1 MEKNSAGSPLDQT
14 IEQYKRDLMA
24 VYRRSRT
31 PVSPADQPPAPKPA
45 RPRPADPPAAKS
57 ALAEMPPEPSHAPEP
72 AHEEPTG
79 ELPEETA
86 PEKAQLPTLGE
97 FLRERIGN
105 PPDNSGTPRDAIGRN
120 EEEYLTAA
128 AAFLRELLAQF
139 APGSKLSGESAEPD
153 PDSTG
158 AVPEEPERPTLGEF
172 LRERIGN
179 PPDNSGTPRDAIG
192 RNEEEYLTAAAA
204 FLRELLA
211 QFAPGS
217 KLSGESTEPGSD
229 SPDAV
234 PEEPERPT
242 LGEFLRERIGNPP
255 DNSGTPRDAIGRN
268 EEEYLTAAAAFLR
281 ELLARYAEKTSSAD
295 NTHHTTNGQNFQPPA
310 ATKGE
315 YEQFQQENPDS
326 GVIKTQVFTARR
338 TYPVE
343 NAQVNLYKVFPD
355 GAYLIDSQFTD
366 RSGQVKPVTVPALE
380 RSLSEPPGDPTPY
393 VSYRITVSHPDFMDA
408 VIEQVPVFE
417 GVTSLQAVDLIPA
430 AAAPVDSPDEP

>member
-45 RPRPADPPAAKS
+45 RPRPADPPAAKP
-57 ALAEMPPEPSHAPEP
+57 ALAEMPPEPSRAPEP

-86 PEKAQLPTLGE
+86 PEKAQL
-97 FLRERIGN
+97 
-105 PPDNSGTPRDAIGRN
+105 
-120 EEEYLTAA
+120 
-128 AAFLRELLAQF
+128 
-139 APGSKLSGESAEPD
+139 
-153 PDSTG
+153 
-158 AVPEEPERPTLGEF
+158 
-172 LRERIGN
+172 
-179 PPDNSGTPRDAIG
+179 
-192 RNEEEYLTAAAA
+192 
-204 FLRELLA
+204 
-211 QFAPGS
+211 
-217 KLSGESTEPGSD
+217 
-229 SPDAV
+229 
-234 PEEPERPT
+234 PT

-338 TYPVE
+338 TYPVG

-355 GAYLIDSQFTD
+355 GVYLIDSQFTD

-380 RSLSEPPGDPTPY
+380 RSLPETPGDPTPY

>member
-45 RPRPADPPAAKS
+45 RPRPADPPAAKP
-57 ALAEMPPEPSHAPEP
+57 ALAEMPPEPSHTPEP

-86 PEKAQLPTLGE
+86 PEKAQL
-97 FLRERIGN
+97 
-105 PPDNSGTPRDAIGRN
+105 
-120 EEEYLTAA
+120 
-128 AAFLRELLAQF
+128 
-139 APGSKLSGESAEPD
+139 
-153 PDSTG
+153 
-158 AVPEEPERPTLGEF
+158 
-172 LRERIGN
+172 
-179 PPDNSGTPRDAIG
+179 
-192 RNEEEYLTAAAA
+192 
-204 FLRELLA
+204 
-211 QFAPGS
+211 
-217 KLSGESTEPGSD
+217 
-229 SPDAV
+229 
-234 PEEPERPT
+234 PT

-310 ATKGE
+310 AAKGE

-380 RSLSEPPGDPTPY
+380 RSLSETPGDPAPY

-430 AAAPVDSPDEP
+430 AAAPVNSPDEP

>member
-1 MEKNSAGSPLDQT
+1 
-14 IEQYKRDLMA
+14 
-24 VYRRSRT
+24 
-31 PVSPADQPPAPKPA
+31 
-45 RPRPADPPAAKS
+45 
-57 ALAEMPPEPSHAPEP
+57 MPPEPSHTPEP

-128 AAFLRELLAQF
+128 AALL
-139 APGSKLSGESAEPD
+139 L
-153 PDSTG
+153 
-158 AVPEEPERPTLGEF
+158 
-172 LRERIGN
+172 
-179 PPDNSGTPRDAIG
+179 
-192 RNEEEYLTAAAA
+192 
-204 FLRELLA
+204 
-211 QFAPGS
+211 
-217 KLSGESTEPGSD
+217 
-229 SPDAV
+229 
-234 PEEPERPT
+234 
-242 LGEFLRERIGNPP
+242 
-255 DNSGTPRDAIGRN
+255 
-268 EEEYLTAAAAFLR
+268 

>member
-57 ALAEMPPEPSHAPEP
+57 ALAEMPPEPSHTPEP

-86 PEKAQLPTLGE
+86 PEKAQL
-97 FLRERIGN
+97 
-105 PPDNSGTPRDAIGRN
+105 
-120 EEEYLTAA
+120 
-128 AAFLRELLAQF
+128 
-139 APGSKLSGESAEPD
+139 
-153 PDSTG
+153 
-158 AVPEEPERPTLGEF
+158 
-172 LRERIGN
+172 
-179 PPDNSGTPRDAIG
+179 
-192 RNEEEYLTAAAA
+192 
-204 FLRELLA
+204 
-211 QFAPGS
+211 
-217 KLSGESTEPGSD
+217 
-229 SPDAV
+229 
-234 PEEPERPT
+234 PT

>member
-45 RPRPADPPAAKS
+45 RPRPADPPAAKP
-57 ALAEMPPEPSHAPEP
+57 ALAEMPPEPSHTPEP
-72 AHEEPTG
+72 VHEEPTG
-79 ELPEETA
+79 DLPEETA
-86 PEKAQLPTLGE
+86 PEKAQL
-97 FLRERIGN
+97 
-105 PPDNSGTPRDAIGRN
+105 
-120 EEEYLTAA
+120 
-128 AAFLRELLAQF
+128 
-139 APGSKLSGESAEPD
+139 
-153 PDSTG
+153 
-158 AVPEEPERPTLGEF
+158 
-172 LRERIGN
+172 
-179 PPDNSGTPRDAIG
+179 
-192 RNEEEYLTAAAA
+192 
-204 FLRELLA
+204 
-211 QFAPGS
+211 
-217 KLSGESTEPGSD
+217 
-229 SPDAV
+229 
-234 PEEPERPT
+234 PT

-338 TYPVE
+338 TYPVG

-355 GAYLIDSQFTD
+355 GVYLIDSQFTD
-366 RSGQVKPVTVPALE
+366 HSGQVKPVTVPALE
-380 RSLSEPPGDPTPY
+380 RSLPETPGDPAPY

-430 AAAPVDSPDEP
+430 AAAPVNSPDEP

>member
-45 RPRPADPPAAKS
+45 RPRPADPPAAKP
-57 ALAEMPPEPSHAPEP
+57 ALAEMPPEPV
-72 AHEEPTG
+72 HEEPTG

-86 PEKAQLPTLGE
+86 PEKAQL
-97 FLRERIGN
+97 
-105 PPDNSGTPRDAIGRN
+105 
-120 EEEYLTAA
+120 
-128 AAFLRELLAQF
+128 
-139 APGSKLSGESAEPD
+139 
-153 PDSTG
+153 
-158 AVPEEPERPTLGEF
+158 
-172 LRERIGN
+172 
-179 PPDNSGTPRDAIG
+179 
-192 RNEEEYLTAAAA
+192 
-204 FLRELLA
+204 
-211 QFAPGS
+211 
-217 KLSGESTEPGSD
+217 
-229 SPDAV
+229 
-234 PEEPERPT
+234 PT

-338 TYPVE
+338 TYPVG

-380 RSLSEPPGDPTPY
+380 RSLPETPGDPAPY

>member
-57 ALAEMPPEPSHAPEP
+57 ALAEMPPEPSHTPEP

-139 APGSKLSGESAEPD
+139 APGSKLSGESTEPGS
-153 PDSTG
+153 DSTDT
-158 AVPEEPERPTLGEF
+158 VPEEPERPTLGEF

-179 PPDNSGTPRDAIG
+179 PPDNSGTP
-192 RNEEEYLTAAAA
+192 
-204 FLRELLA
+204 
-211 QFAPGS
+211 
-217 KLSGESTEPGSD
+217 
-229 SPDAV
+229 
-234 PEEPERPT
+234 
-242 LGEFLRERIGNPP
+242 
-255 DNSGTPRDAIGRN
+255 GTPSGAMRRNTSPPLLPSSGSCWHGTRKKLLPLTTPIIPQMGR
-268 EEEYLTAAAAFLR
+268 
-281 ELLARYAEKTSSAD
+281 TS
-295 NTHHTTNGQNFQPPA
+295 NHLPLQ
-310 ATKGE
+310 KG
-315 YEQFQQENPDS
+315 NMSSSSRKIP
-326 GVIKTQVFTARR
+326 
-338 TYPVE
+338 
-343 NAQVNLYKVFPD
+343 
-355 GAYLIDSQFTD
+355 
-366 RSGQVKPVTVPALE
+366 
-380 RSLSEPPGDPTPY
+380 
-393 VSYRITVSHPDFMDA
+393 
-408 VIEQVPVFE
+408 
-417 GVTSLQAVDLIPA
+417 IPA
-430 AAAPVDSPDEP
+430 

>member
-57 ALAEMPPEPSHAPEP
+57 ALAEMPPEPSHTPEP

-86 PEKAQLPTLGE
+86 PEKAQL
-97 FLRERIGN
+97 
-105 PPDNSGTPRDAIGRN
+105 
-120 EEEYLTAA
+120 
-128 AAFLRELLAQF
+128 
-139 APGSKLSGESAEPD
+139 
-153 PDSTG
+153 
-158 AVPEEPERPTLGEF
+158 
-172 LRERIGN
+172 
-179 PPDNSGTPRDAIG
+179 
-192 RNEEEYLTAAAA
+192 
-204 FLRELLA
+204 
-211 QFAPGS
+211 
-217 KLSGESTEPGSD
+217 
-229 SPDAV
+229 
-234 PEEPERPT
+234 PT

-310 ATKGE
+310 AAKGE

-380 RSLSEPPGDPTPY
+380 RSLSETPGDPAPY

-430 AAAPVDSPDEP
+430 AAAPVNSPDEP

>member
-45 RPRPADPPAAKS
+45 RPRPADPPAAKP
-57 ALAEMPPEPSHAPEP
+57 ALAEMPPEPSHTPEP

-128 AAFLRELLAQF
+128 AAFLRELLA
-139 APGSKLSGESAEPD
+139 
-153 PDSTG
+153 
-158 AVPEEPERPTLGEF
+158 
-172 LRERIGN
+172 
-179 PPDNSGTPRDAIG
+179 
-192 RNEEEYLTAAAA
+192 
-204 FLRELLA
+204 
-211 QFAPGS
+211 
-217 KLSGESTEPGSD
+217 
-229 SPDAV
+229 
-234 PEEPERPT
+234 
-242 LGEFLRERIGNPP
+242 
-255 DNSGTPRDAIGRN
+255 
-268 EEEYLTAAAAFLR
+268 
-281 ELLARYAEKTSSAD
+281 RYAEKTSSAD
-295 NTHHTTNGQNFQPPA
+295 NTHHTTNRQNFQPPA

-338 TYPVE
+338 TYPVG

-355 GAYLIDSQFTD
+355 GAYLIDSQFSD

-380 RSLSEPPGDPTPY
+380 RSLSEPPGDPAPY

-430 AAAPVDSPDEP
+430 AAAPVNSPDEP

>member
-45 RPRPADPPAAKS
+45 RPRPADPPAAKP
-57 ALAEMPPEPSHAPEP
+57 ALAEMPPEPSHTPEP

-86 PEKAQLPTLGE
+86 PEKAQL
-97 FLRERIGN
+97 
-105 PPDNSGTPRDAIGRN
+105 
-120 EEEYLTAA
+120 
-128 AAFLRELLAQF
+128 
-139 APGSKLSGESAEPD
+139 
-153 PDSTG
+153 
-158 AVPEEPERPTLGEF
+158 
-172 LRERIGN
+172 
-179 PPDNSGTPRDAIG
+179 
-192 RNEEEYLTAAAA
+192 
-204 FLRELLA
+204 
-211 QFAPGS
+211 
-217 KLSGESTEPGSD
+217 
-229 SPDAV
+229 
-234 PEEPERPT
+234 PT

-366 RSGQVKPVTVPALE
+366 RSGQVKLVTVPALE
-380 RSLSEPPGDPTPY
+380 RSLSETPGDPAPY

-430 AAAPVDSPDEP
+430 AAAPVNSPDEP

>member
-31 PVSPADQPPAPKPA
+31 PLSPADQPPAPKPA
-45 RPRPADPPAAKS
+45 RPRPADPPAAKP

-86 PEKAQLPTLGE
+86 PEKAQL
-97 FLRERIGN
+97 
-105 PPDNSGTPRDAIGRN
+105 
-120 EEEYLTAA
+120 
-128 AAFLRELLAQF
+128 
-139 APGSKLSGESAEPD
+139 
-153 PDSTG
+153 
-158 AVPEEPERPTLGEF
+158 
-172 LRERIGN
+172 
-179 PPDNSGTPRDAIG
+179 
-192 RNEEEYLTAAAA
+192 
-204 FLRELLA
+204 
-211 QFAPGS
+211 
-217 KLSGESTEPGSD
+217 
-229 SPDAV
+229 
-234 PEEPERPT
+234 PT

-380 RSLSEPPGDPTPY
+380 RSLPETPGDPAPY

-430 AAAPVDSPDEP
+430 AAAPVNSPDEP

>member
-57 ALAEMPPEPSHAPEP
+57 ALAEMPPEPSHTPEP

-120 EEEYLTAA
+120 EEEYL
-128 AAFLRELLAQF
+128 
-139 APGSKLSGESAEPD
+139 
-153 PDSTG
+153 
-158 AVPEEPERPTLGEF
+158 
-172 LRERIGN
+172 I
-179 PPDNSGTPRDAIG
+179 
-192 RNEEEYLTAAAA
+192 
-204 FLRELLA
+204 
-211 QFAPGS
+211 
-217 KLSGESTEPGSD
+217 
-229 SPDAV
+229 
-234 PEEPERPT
+234 
-242 LGEFLRERIGNPP
+242 
-255 DNSGTPRDAIGRN
+255 
-268 EEEYLTAAAAFLR
+268 AAAAFLR
-281 ELLARYAEKTSSAD
+281 ELLARYTEKTSSAD

>member
-45 RPRPADPPAAKS
+45 RPRPADPPAAKP
-57 ALAEMPPEPSHAPEP
+57 ALAEMPPEPSHTPEP

-128 AAFLRELLAQF
+128 AAFLRELLA
-139 APGSKLSGESAEPD
+139 
-153 PDSTG
+153 
-158 AVPEEPERPTLGEF
+158 
-172 LRERIGN
+172 
-179 PPDNSGTPRDAIG
+179 
-192 RNEEEYLTAAAA
+192 
-204 FLRELLA
+204 
-211 QFAPGS
+211 
-217 KLSGESTEPGSD
+217 
-229 SPDAV
+229 
-234 PEEPERPT
+234 
-242 LGEFLRERIGNPP
+242 
-255 DNSGTPRDAIGRN
+255 
-268 EEEYLTAAAAFLR
+268 
-281 ELLARYAEKTSSAD
+281 RYAEKTSSAD
-295 NTHHTTNGQNFQPPA
+295 NTHHTTNRQNFQPPA

-338 TYPVE
+338 TYPVG

-355 GAYLIDSQFTD
+355 GVYLIDSQFTD
-366 RSGQVKPVTVPALE
+366 HSGQVKPVTVPALE
-380 RSLSEPPGDPTPY
+380 RSLPETPGDPAPY

-430 AAAPVDSPDEP
+430 AAAPVNSPDEP

>member
-45 RPRPADPPAAKS
+45 RPRPADPPAAKP
-57 ALAEMPPEPSHAPEP
+57 ALAEMPPEPSHTPEP

-79 ELPEETA
+79 DLPEETA
-86 PEKAQLPTLGE
+86 PEKAQL
-97 FLRERIGN
+97 
-105 PPDNSGTPRDAIGRN
+105 
-120 EEEYLTAA
+120 
-128 AAFLRELLAQF
+128 
-139 APGSKLSGESAEPD
+139 
-153 PDSTG
+153 
-158 AVPEEPERPTLGEF
+158 
-172 LRERIGN
+172 
-179 PPDNSGTPRDAIG
+179 
-192 RNEEEYLTAAAA
+192 
-204 FLRELLA
+204 
-211 QFAPGS
+211 
-217 KLSGESTEPGSD
+217 
-229 SPDAV
+229 
-234 PEEPERPT
+234 PT

-355 GAYLIDSQFTD
+355 GVYLIDSQFTD
-366 RSGQVKPVTVPALE
+366 HSGQVKPVTVPALE
-380 RSLSEPPGDPTPY
+380 RSLPETPGDPAPY

-430 AAAPVDSPDEP
+430 AAAPVNSPDEP

>member
-57 ALAEMPPEPSHAPEP
+57 ALAEMPPEPSHTPEP

-97 FLRERIGN
+97 L
-105 PPDNSGTPRDAIGRN
+105 
-120 EEEYLTAA
+120 
-128 AAFLRELLAQF
+128 
-139 APGSKLSGESAEPD
+139 
-153 PDSTG
+153 
-158 AVPEEPERPTLGEF
+158 
-172 LRERIGN
+172 
-179 PPDNSGTPRDAIG
+179 
-192 RNEEEYLTAAAA
+192 
-204 FLRELLA
+204 
-211 QFAPGS
+211 
-217 KLSGESTEPGSD
+217 
-229 SPDAV
+229 
-234 PEEPERPT
+234 
-242 LGEFLRERIGNPP
+242 LRERIGNPP

-380 RSLSEPPGDPTPY
+380 RCLSEPPSDPAPY

>member
-45 RPRPADPPAAKS
+45 RPRPADPPAAKP

-86 PEKAQLPTLGE
+86 PEKAQL
-97 FLRERIGN
+97 
-105 PPDNSGTPRDAIGRN
+105 
-120 EEEYLTAA
+120 
-128 AAFLRELLAQF
+128 
-139 APGSKLSGESAEPD
+139 
-153 PDSTG
+153 
-158 AVPEEPERPTLGEF
+158 
-172 LRERIGN
+172 
-179 PPDNSGTPRDAIG
+179 
-192 RNEEEYLTAAAA
+192 
-204 FLRELLA
+204 
-211 QFAPGS
+211 
-217 KLSGESTEPGSD
+217 
-229 SPDAV
+229 
-234 PEEPERPT
+234 PT

-343 NAQVNLYKVFPD
+343 NAQVNLFKVFPD

-366 RSGQVKPVTVPALE
+366 RSGQVKLVTVPALE
-380 RSLSEPPGDPTPY
+380 RSLSETPGDPAPY

-430 AAAPVDSPDEP
+430 AAAPVNSPDEP

>member
-31 PVSPADQPPAPKPA
+31 PVSPTDQPPAPKPA
-45 RPRPADPPAAKS
+45 RPRPADPPAAKP
-57 ALAEMPPEPSHAPEP
+57 ALAEMPPEPSHTPEP

-79 ELPEETA
+79 DLPEETA
-86 PEKAQLPTLGE
+86 PEKAQL
-97 FLRERIGN
+97 
-105 PPDNSGTPRDAIGRN
+105 
-120 EEEYLTAA
+120 
-128 AAFLRELLAQF
+128 
-139 APGSKLSGESAEPD
+139 
-153 PDSTG
+153 
-158 AVPEEPERPTLGEF
+158 
-172 LRERIGN
+172 
-179 PPDNSGTPRDAIG
+179 
-192 RNEEEYLTAAAA
+192 
-204 FLRELLA
+204 
-211 QFAPGS
+211 
-217 KLSGESTEPGSD
+217 
-229 SPDAV
+229 
-234 PEEPERPT
+234 PT

-393 VSYRITVSHPDFMDA
+393 VSYRITVSHQDFMDA

>member
-1 MEKNSAGSPLDQT
+1 
-14 IEQYKRDLMA
+14 
-24 VYRRSRT
+24 
-31 PVSPADQPPAPKPA
+31 
-45 RPRPADPPAAKS
+45 
-57 ALAEMPPEPSHAPEP
+57 MPPEP
-72 AHEEPTG
+72 AHEEPT
-79 ELPEETA
+79 EKLPEETA

-105 PPDNSGTPRDAIGRN
+105 PPDNSGTPRDAIGR
-120 EEEYLTAA
+120 
-128 AAFLRELLAQF
+128 
-139 APGSKLSGESAEPD
+139 S
-153 PDSTG
+153 
-158 AVPEEPERPTLGEF
+158 
-172 LRERIGN
+172 
-179 PPDNSGTPRDAIG
+179 
-192 RNEEEYLTAAAA
+192 
-204 FLRELLA
+204 
-211 QFAPGS
+211 
-217 KLSGESTEPGSD
+217 
-229 SPDAV
+229 
-234 PEEPERPT
+234 
-242 LGEFLRERIGNPP
+242 
-255 DNSGTPRDAIGRN
+255 

-355 GAYLIDSQFTD
+355 GVYLIDSQFTD
-366 RSGQVKPVTVPALE
+366 RSGQVKLVTVPALE
-380 RSLSEPPGDPTPY
+380 RSLSETPGDPAPY

-430 AAAPVDSPDEP
+430 AAAPVNSPDEP

>member
-45 RPRPADPPAAKS
+45 RPRPADPPAAKP
-57 ALAEMPPEPSHAPEP
+57 ALAEMPPEPSHTPEP

-120 EEEYLTAA
+120 EE
-128 AAFLRELLAQF
+128 
-139 APGSKLSGESAEPD
+139 D
-153 PDSTG
+153 
-158 AVPEEPERPTLGEF
+158 
-172 LRERIGN
+172 
-179 PPDNSGTPRDAIG
+179 
-192 RNEEEYLTAAAA
+192 
-204 FLRELLA
+204 
-211 QFAPGS
+211 
-217 KLSGESTEPGSD
+217 
-229 SPDAV
+229 
-234 PEEPERPT
+234 
-242 LGEFLRERIGNPP
+242 
-255 DNSGTPRDAIGRN
+255 
-268 EEEYLTAAAAFLR
+268 YLTAAAAFLR

-343 NAQVNLYKVFPD
+343 NAQVNLFKVFPD

-366 RSGQVKPVTVPALE
+366 RSGQVKLVTVPALE
-380 RSLSEPPGDPTPY
+380 RSLSETPGDPAPY

>member
-24 VYRRSRT
+24 VYHRSRT
-31 PVSPADQPPAPKPA
+31 PVSHADQPPAPKPA
-45 RPRPADPPAAKS
+45 RPRPADPPAAKP
-57 ALAEMPPEPSHAPEP
+57 ALAEMPPEPSHTPEP

-86 PEKAQLPTLGE
+86 PEKAQL
-97 FLRERIGN
+97 
-105 PPDNSGTPRDAIGRN
+105 
-120 EEEYLTAA
+120 
-128 AAFLRELLAQF
+128 
-139 APGSKLSGESAEPD
+139 
-153 PDSTG
+153 
-158 AVPEEPERPTLGEF
+158 
-172 LRERIGN
+172 
-179 PPDNSGTPRDAIG
+179 
-192 RNEEEYLTAAAA
+192 
-204 FLRELLA
+204 
-211 QFAPGS
+211 
-217 KLSGESTEPGSD
+217 
-229 SPDAV
+229 
-234 PEEPERPT
+234 PT

-343 NAQVNLYKVFPD
+343 NAQVNL
-355 GAYLIDSQFTD
+355 
-366 RSGQVKPVTVPALE
+366 
-380 RSLSEPPGDPTPY
+380 
-393 VSYRITVSHPDFMDA
+393 
-408 VIEQVPVFE
+408 
-417 GVTSLQAVDLIPA
+417 
-430 AAAPVDSPDEP
+430 

>member
-45 RPRPADPPAAKS
+45 RPRPADPPAAKP
-57 ALAEMPPEPSHAPEP
+57 ALAEMPPEPSHTPEP

-86 PEKAQLPTLGE
+86 PEKAQL
-97 FLRERIGN
+97 
-105 PPDNSGTPRDAIGRN
+105 
-120 EEEYLTAA
+120 
-128 AAFLRELLAQF
+128 
-139 APGSKLSGESAEPD
+139 
-153 PDSTG
+153 
-158 AVPEEPERPTLGEF
+158 
-172 LRERIGN
+172 
-179 PPDNSGTPRDAIG
+179 
-192 RNEEEYLTAAAA
+192 
-204 FLRELLA
+204 
-211 QFAPGS
+211 
-217 KLSGESTEPGSD
+217 
-229 SPDAV
+229 
-234 PEEPERPT
+234 PT

-338 TYPVE
+338 TYPVG

-355 GAYLIDSQFTD
+355 GVYLIDSQFTD
-366 RSGQVKPVTVPALE
+366 HSGQVKPVTVPALE
-380 RSLSEPPGDPTPY
+380 RSLPETPGDPAPY

-430 AAAPVDSPDEP
+430 AAAPVNSPDEP

>member
-45 RPRPADPPAAKS
+45 RPRPADPPAAKP
-57 ALAEMPPEPSHAPEP
+57 ALAEMPPEPSHTPEP

-86 PEKAQLPTLGE
+86 PEKAQL
-97 FLRERIGN
+97 
-105 PPDNSGTPRDAIGRN
+105 
-120 EEEYLTAA
+120 
-128 AAFLRELLAQF
+128 
-139 APGSKLSGESAEPD
+139 
-153 PDSTG
+153 
-158 AVPEEPERPTLGEF
+158 
-172 LRERIGN
+172 
-179 PPDNSGTPRDAIG
+179 
-192 RNEEEYLTAAAA
+192 
-204 FLRELLA
+204 
-211 QFAPGS
+211 
-217 KLSGESTEPGSD
+217 
-229 SPDAV
+229 
-234 PEEPERPT
+234 PT

-355 GAYLIDSQFTD
+355 GVYLIDSQFTD
-366 RSGQVKPVTVPALE
+366 HSGQVKPVTVPALE
-380 RSLSEPPGDPTPY
+380 RSLPETPGDPAPY

-430 AAAPVDSPDEP
+430 AAAPVNSPDEP

>member
-45 RPRPADPPAAKS
+45 RPRPADPPAAKP
-57 ALAEMPPEPSHAPEP
+57 ALAEMPPEPSHTPEP

-86 PEKAQLPTLGE
+86 PEKAQL
-97 FLRERIGN
+97 
-105 PPDNSGTPRDAIGRN
+105 
-120 EEEYLTAA
+120 
-128 AAFLRELLAQF
+128 
-139 APGSKLSGESAEPD
+139 
-153 PDSTG
+153 
-158 AVPEEPERPTLGEF
+158 
-172 LRERIGN
+172 
-179 PPDNSGTPRDAIG
+179 
-192 RNEEEYLTAAAA
+192 
-204 FLRELLA
+204 
-211 QFAPGS
+211 
-217 KLSGESTEPGSD
+217 
-229 SPDAV
+229 
-234 PEEPERPT
+234 PT

-338 TYPVE
+338 TYPVG

-366 RSGQVKPVTVPALE
+366 HSGQVKPVTVPALE
-380 RSLSEPPGDPTPY
+380 RSLPETPGDPAPY

-430 AAAPVDSPDEP
+430 AAAPVNSPDEP

>member
-45 RPRPADPPAAKS
+45 RPRPADPPAAKP
-57 ALAEMPPEPSHAPEP
+57 ALAEMPPEPSHTPEP

-86 PEKAQLPTLGE
+86 PEKAQL
-97 FLRERIGN
+97 
-105 PPDNSGTPRDAIGRN
+105 
-120 EEEYLTAA
+120 
-128 AAFLRELLAQF
+128 
-139 APGSKLSGESAEPD
+139 
-153 PDSTG
+153 
-158 AVPEEPERPTLGEF
+158 
-172 LRERIGN
+172 
-179 PPDNSGTPRDAIG
+179 
-192 RNEEEYLTAAAA
+192 
-204 FLRELLA
+204 
-211 QFAPGS
+211 
-217 KLSGESTEPGSD
+217 
-229 SPDAV
+229 
-234 PEEPERPT
+234 PT

-380 RSLSEPPGDPTPY
+380 RSLSETPGDPAPY

-430 AAAPVDSPDEP
+430 AAAPVNSPDEP

>member
-45 RPRPADPPAAKS
+45 RPRPADPPAAKP
-57 ALAEMPPEPSHAPEP
+57 ALAEMPPEPSHTPEP

-97 FLRERIGN
+97 L
-105 PPDNSGTPRDAIGRN
+105 
-120 EEEYLTAA
+120 
-128 AAFLRELLAQF
+128 
-139 APGSKLSGESAEPD
+139 
-153 PDSTG
+153 
-158 AVPEEPERPTLGEF
+158 
-172 LRERIGN
+172 
-179 PPDNSGTPRDAIG
+179 
-192 RNEEEYLTAAAA
+192 
-204 FLRELLA
+204 
-211 QFAPGS
+211 
-217 KLSGESTEPGSD
+217 
-229 SPDAV
+229 
-234 PEEPERPT
+234 
-242 LGEFLRERIGNPP
+242 LRERIGNPP

-281 ELLARYAEKTSSAD
+281 ELLARYAEKTPSAD
-295 NTHHTTNGQNFQPPA
+295 NIHHTTNGQNFQPPA

-380 RSLSEPPGDPTPY
+380 RSLSEPPGDPAPY

-430 AAAPVDSPDEP
+430 AAAPVNSPDEP

>member
-45 RPRPADPPAAKS
+45 RPRPADPPAAKP

-128 AAFLRELLAQF
+128 AAFLRELLA
-139 APGSKLSGESAEPD
+139 
-153 PDSTG
+153 
-158 AVPEEPERPTLGEF
+158 
-172 LRERIGN
+172 
-179 PPDNSGTPRDAIG
+179 
-192 RNEEEYLTAAAA
+192 
-204 FLRELLA
+204 
-211 QFAPGS
+211 
-217 KLSGESTEPGSD
+217 
-229 SPDAV
+229 
-234 PEEPERPT
+234 
-242 LGEFLRERIGNPP
+242 
-255 DNSGTPRDAIGRN
+255 
-268 EEEYLTAAAAFLR
+268 
-281 ELLARYAEKTSSAD
+281 RYAEKTFSAD

>member
-45 RPRPADPPAAKS
+45 RPRPADPPAAKP

-79 ELPEETA
+79 DLPEETA
-86 PEKAQLPTLGE
+86 PEKAQL
-97 FLRERIGN
+97 
-105 PPDNSGTPRDAIGRN
+105 
-120 EEEYLTAA
+120 
-128 AAFLRELLAQF
+128 
-139 APGSKLSGESAEPD
+139 
-153 PDSTG
+153 
-158 AVPEEPERPTLGEF
+158 
-172 LRERIGN
+172 
-179 PPDNSGTPRDAIG
+179 
-192 RNEEEYLTAAAA
+192 
-204 FLRELLA
+204 
-211 QFAPGS
+211 
-217 KLSGESTEPGSD
+217 
-229 SPDAV
+229 
-234 PEEPERPT
+234 PT

-338 TYPVE
+338 TYPVG

-380 RSLSEPPGDPTPY
+380 RSLPETPGDPAPY

-430 AAAPVDSPDEP
+430 AAAPVNSPDEP

>member
-1 MEKNSAGSPLDQT
+1 MEKNSAGSPLNQT

-45 RPRPADPPAAKS
+45 RPRPADPPAAKP

-79 ELPEETA
+79 DLPEETA
-86 PEKAQLPTLGE
+86 PEKAQL
-97 FLRERIGN
+97 
-105 PPDNSGTPRDAIGRN
+105 
-120 EEEYLTAA
+120 
-128 AAFLRELLAQF
+128 
-139 APGSKLSGESAEPD
+139 
-153 PDSTG
+153 
-158 AVPEEPERPTLGEF
+158 
-172 LRERIGN
+172 
-179 PPDNSGTPRDAIG
+179 
-192 RNEEEYLTAAAA
+192 
-204 FLRELLA
+204 
-211 QFAPGS
+211 
-217 KLSGESTEPGSD
+217 
-229 SPDAV
+229 
-234 PEEPERPT
+234 PT

-366 RSGQVKPVTVPALE
+366 RSGQVKLVTVPALE
-380 RSLSEPPGDPTPY
+380 RSLSETPGDPAPY

-430 AAAPVDSPDEP
+430 AAAPVNSPDEP

>member
-45 RPRPADPPAAKS
+45 RPRPADPPAAKP
-57 ALAEMPPEPSHAPEP
+57 ALAEMPSEPSHAPEP

-128 AAFLRELLAQF
+128 AAFLRELLA
-139 APGSKLSGESAEPD
+139 
-153 PDSTG
+153 
-158 AVPEEPERPTLGEF
+158 
-172 LRERIGN
+172 
-179 PPDNSGTPRDAIG
+179 
-192 RNEEEYLTAAAA
+192 
-204 FLRELLA
+204 
-211 QFAPGS
+211 
-217 KLSGESTEPGSD
+217 
-229 SPDAV
+229 
-234 PEEPERPT
+234 
-242 LGEFLRERIGNPP
+242 
-255 DNSGTPRDAIGRN
+255 
-268 EEEYLTAAAAFLR
+268 
-281 ELLARYAEKTSSAD
+281 RYAEKTSSAD
-295 NTHHTTNGQNFQPPA
+295 NIHHTTNGQNFQPPA

-380 RSLSEPPGDPTPY
+380 RSLSEPPGDPAPY

>member
-57 ALAEMPPEPSHAPEP
+57 ALAEMPPEPSHTPEP

-97 FLRERIGN
+97 L
-105 PPDNSGTPRDAIGRN
+105 
-120 EEEYLTAA
+120 
-128 AAFLRELLAQF
+128 
-139 APGSKLSGESAEPD
+139 
-153 PDSTG
+153 
-158 AVPEEPERPTLGEF
+158 
-172 LRERIGN
+172 
-179 PPDNSGTPRDAIG
+179 
-192 RNEEEYLTAAAA
+192 
-204 FLRELLA
+204 
-211 QFAPGS
+211 
-217 KLSGESTEPGSD
+217 
-229 SPDAV
+229 
-234 PEEPERPT
+234 
-242 LGEFLRERIGNPP
+242 LRERIGNPP

>member
-45 RPRPADPPAAKS
+45 RPRPADPPAAKP
-57 ALAEMPPEPSHAPEP
+57 ALAEMPPEPSHTPEP

-86 PEKAQLPTLGE
+86 PEKAQL
-97 FLRERIGN
+97 
-105 PPDNSGTPRDAIGRN
+105 
-120 EEEYLTAA
+120 
-128 AAFLRELLAQF
+128 
-139 APGSKLSGESAEPD
+139 
-153 PDSTG
+153 
-158 AVPEEPERPTLGEF
+158 
-172 LRERIGN
+172 
-179 PPDNSGTPRDAIG
+179 
-192 RNEEEYLTAAAA
+192 
-204 FLRELLA
+204 
-211 QFAPGS
+211 
-217 KLSGESTEPGSD
+217 
-229 SPDAV
+229 
-234 PEEPERPT
+234 PT

-338 TYPVE
+338 TYPVG

-355 GAYLIDSQFTD
+355 GVYLIDSQFTD

-380 RSLSEPPGDPTPY
+380 RSLPETPGDPTPY

>member
-45 RPRPADPPAAKS
+45 RPRPADPPAAKP
-57 ALAEMPPEPSHAPEP
+57 ALAEMPPEPSHTPEP

-86 PEKAQLPTLGE
+86 PEKAQL
-97 FLRERIGN
+97 
-105 PPDNSGTPRDAIGRN
+105 
-120 EEEYLTAA
+120 
-128 AAFLRELLAQF
+128 
-139 APGSKLSGESAEPD
+139 
-153 PDSTG
+153 
-158 AVPEEPERPTLGEF
+158 
-172 LRERIGN
+172 
-179 PPDNSGTPRDAIG
+179 
-192 RNEEEYLTAAAA
+192 
-204 FLRELLA
+204 
-211 QFAPGS
+211 
-217 KLSGESTEPGSD
+217 
-229 SPDAV
+229 
-234 PEEPERPT
+234 PT

-338 TYPVE
+338 TYPVG

>member
-45 RPRPADPPAAKS
+45 RPRPADPPATKP
-57 ALAEMPPEPSHAPEP
+57 ALAEMPPEPSHTPEP

-79 ELPEETA
+79 DLPEETA
-86 PEKAQLPTLGE
+86 PEKAQL
-97 FLRERIGN
+97 
-105 PPDNSGTPRDAIGRN
+105 
-120 EEEYLTAA
+120 
-128 AAFLRELLAQF
+128 
-139 APGSKLSGESAEPD
+139 
-153 PDSTG
+153 
-158 AVPEEPERPTLGEF
+158 
-172 LRERIGN
+172 
-179 PPDNSGTPRDAIG
+179 
-192 RNEEEYLTAAAA
+192 
-204 FLRELLA
+204 
-211 QFAPGS
+211 
-217 KLSGESTEPGSD
+217 
-229 SPDAV
+229 
-234 PEEPERPT
+234 PT

-380 RSLSEPPGDPTPY
+380 RSLPETPGDPAPY

-430 AAAPVDSPDEP
+430 AAAPVNSPDEP

>member
-45 RPRPADPPAAKS
+45 RPRPADPPAAKP

-86 PEKAQLPTLGE
+86 PEKARLPPLGE
-97 FLRERIGN
+97 FLR
-105 PPDNSGTPRDAIGRN
+105 GR
-120 EEEYLTAA
+120 T
-128 AAFLRELLAQF
+128 
-139 APGSKLSGESAEPD
+139 
-153 PDSTG
+153 
-158 AVPEEPERPTLGEF
+158 
-172 LRERIGN
+172 
-179 PPDNSGTPRDAIG
+179 
-192 RNEEEYLTAAAA
+192 
-204 FLRELLA
+204 
-211 QFAPGS
+211 
-217 KLSGESTEPGSD
+217 
-229 SPDAV
+229 
-234 PEEPERPT
+234 
-242 LGEFLRERIGNPP
+242 GNPP

-380 RSLSEPPGDPTPY
+380 RSLPETPGDPAPY

-430 AAAPVDSPDEP
+430 AAAPVNSPDEP

>member
-45 RPRPADPPAAKS
+45 RPRSADPPAAKP
-57 ALAEMPPEPSHAPEP
+57 AMAEMPPEPSHTPEP

-86 PEKAQLPTLGE
+86 PEKAQL
-97 FLRERIGN
+97 
-105 PPDNSGTPRDAIGRN
+105 
-120 EEEYLTAA
+120 
-128 AAFLRELLAQF
+128 
-139 APGSKLSGESAEPD
+139 
-153 PDSTG
+153 
-158 AVPEEPERPTLGEF
+158 
-172 LRERIGN
+172 
-179 PPDNSGTPRDAIG
+179 
-192 RNEEEYLTAAAA
+192 
-204 FLRELLA
+204 
-211 QFAPGS
+211 
-217 KLSGESTEPGSD
+217 
-229 SPDAV
+229 
-234 PEEPERPT
+234 PT

-366 RSGQVKPVTVPALE
+366 RSGQVKPGDGPGSGAQ
-380 RSLSEPPGDPTPY
+380 SLRNP
-393 VSYRITVSHPDFMDA
+393 R
-408 VIEQVPVFE
+408 
-417 GVTSLQAVDLIPA
+417 
-430 AAAPVDSPDEP
+430 

>member
-31 PVSPADQPPAPKPA
+31 PVSPADQPPTPKPA
-45 RPRPADPPAAKS
+45 RPRPADPPAAKP
-57 ALAEMPPEPSHAPEP
+57 ALAEMPPEPSHTPEP

-128 AAFLRELLAQF
+128 AAFLRELLA
-139 APGSKLSGESAEPD
+139 
-153 PDSTG
+153 
-158 AVPEEPERPTLGEF
+158 
-172 LRERIGN
+172 
-179 PPDNSGTPRDAIG
+179 
-192 RNEEEYLTAAAA
+192 
-204 FLRELLA
+204 
-211 QFAPGS
+211 
-217 KLSGESTEPGSD
+217 
-229 SPDAV
+229 
-234 PEEPERPT
+234 
-242 LGEFLRERIGNPP
+242 
-255 DNSGTPRDAIGRN
+255 
-268 EEEYLTAAAAFLR
+268 
-281 ELLARYAEKTSSAD
+281 RYAEKNSSAD

-310 ATKGE
+310 AAKGE

-355 GAYLIDSQFTD
+355 GVYLIDSQFTD
-366 RSGQVKPVTVPALE
+366 RSGQVKLVTVPALE
-380 RSLSEPPGDPTPY
+380 RSLSETPGDPAPY

-430 AAAPVDSPDEP
+430 AAAPVNSPDEP

>member
-14 IEQYKRDLMA
+14 IEQYKRDLLA

-31 PVSPADQPPAPKPA
+31 SVSPADQPPIPKPA
-45 RPRPADPPAAKS
+45 RPRPADPPAAKPV
-57 ALAEMPPEPSHAPEP
+57 LAEMPPEP

-79 ELPEETA
+79 KLPEETA
-86 PEKAQLPTLGE
+86 PEKAQL
-97 FLRERIGN
+97 
-105 PPDNSGTPRDAIGRN
+105 
-120 EEEYLTAA
+120 
-128 AAFLRELLAQF
+128 
-139 APGSKLSGESAEPD
+139 
-153 PDSTG
+153 
-158 AVPEEPERPTLGEF
+158 
-172 LRERIGN
+172 
-179 PPDNSGTPRDAIG
+179 
-192 RNEEEYLTAAAA
+192 
-204 FLRELLA
+204 
-211 QFAPGS
+211 
-217 KLSGESTEPGSD
+217 
-229 SPDAV
+229 
-234 PEEPERPT
+234 PT

-315 YEQFQQENPDS
+315 YKQFQQENPDS

-366 RSGQVKPVTVPALE
+366 RSGQVKLVTVPALE
-380 RSLSEPPGDPTPY
+380 RSLSETPGDPAPY

-430 AAAPVDSPDEP
+430 AAAPVNSPDEP

>member
-45 RPRPADPPAAKS
+45 RPRPADPPAAKP

-86 PEKAQLPTLGE
+86 PEKAQL
-97 FLRERIGN
+97 
-105 PPDNSGTPRDAIGRN
+105 
-120 EEEYLTAA
+120 
-128 AAFLRELLAQF
+128 
-139 APGSKLSGESAEPD
+139 
-153 PDSTG
+153 
-158 AVPEEPERPTLGEF
+158 
-172 LRERIGN
+172 
-179 PPDNSGTPRDAIG
+179 
-192 RNEEEYLTAAAA
+192 
-204 FLRELLA
+204 
-211 QFAPGS
+211 
-217 KLSGESTEPGSD
+217 
-229 SPDAV
+229 
-234 PEEPERPT
+234 PT

-380 RSLSEPPGDPTPY
+380 RSLPETPGDPAPY

-430 AAAPVDSPDEP
+430 AAAPVNSPDEP